1 MTSLAE
7 LSKQKPTATPPS
19 FSHYEA
25 YTRALA
31 LQSQPPTGFMEFQVR
46 DPTTQAKYDAM
57 SPAWEGIESTDA
69 AIARGDYALETAE
82 KTRQDL
88 RSGRPTPA
96 PAAPQPVETSWNCSI
111 Q

>member
-7 LSKQKPTATPPS
+7 LSKQKPSVPPAS
-19 FSHYEA
+19 FSHYDA

-46 DPTTQAKYDAM
+46 DPKTQAKYDAM

-69 AIARGDYALETAE
+69 AIARGDYALDTAE
-82 KTRQDL
+82 KTRQEL
-88 RSGRPTPA
+88 RSSRPKPT